1 MEENKKIKIH
11 YTFAEE
17 LLNAISH
24 GVGAVLAILGLVFG
38 VIYTARL
45 SCNKGVVGVS
55 IYGATLILLYTMS
68 TVYHA
73 VKPSRAKAILRIFD
87 HCSIYMLIAG
97 SYTPI
102 IICLYNGLARTI
114 FLSITWGIAL
124 FGIALNIINLEKFE
138 KLSLTCYLVMGWQV
152 VFMLKQVLKSVS
164 SKGIL
169 LLVAGGLCYSIGAVI
184 YVLGKKYKY
193 MHSVWHIF
201 VLAGSVFHYFSIL
214 FYIIK

>member
-1 MEENKKIKIH
+1 MEENKKIKTH

-24 GVGAVLAILGLVFG
+24 GVGAVWAILGLVFG
-38 VIYTARL
+38 IIYTARL
-45 SCNKGVVGVS
+45 SCTKGVVGVS

-102 IICLYNGLARTI
+102 IICLYNGLARAI

-124 FGIALNIINLEKFE
+124 FGIALNIINLERFE

-152 VFMLKQVLKSVS
+152 VFMLKQVLKSVD

-169 LLVAGGLCYSIGAVI
+169 LLVVGGLCYTVEAAI

>member
-1 MEENKKIKIH
+1 MEENKKIKTH

-38 VIYTARL
+38 IIYTARL
-45 SCNKGVVGVS
+45 SCTKGVVGVS

-102 IICLYNGLARTI
+102 IICLYNGLARAI

-124 FGIALNIINLEKFE
+124 FGVALNIINLERFE
-138 KLSLTCYLVMGWQV
+138 KLSLTCYLVMGW
-152 VFMLKQVLKSVS
+152 
-164 SKGIL
+164 
-169 LLVAGGLCYSIGAVI
+169 
-184 YVLGKKYKY
+184 
-193 MHSVWHIF
+193 
-201 VLAGSVFHYFSIL
+201 
-214 FYIIK
+214 

>member
-1 MEENKKIKIH
+1 MEENKKIKTH

-38 VIYTARL
+38 IIYTARL
-45 SCNKGVVGVS
+45 SCTKGVVGVS

-87 HCSIYMLIAG
+87 HCSIYVLIAG

-102 IICLYNGLARTI
+102 IICLYNGLARAI

-124 FGIALNIINLEKFE
+124 FGIALNIIDLERFE

-152 VFMLKQVLKSVS
+152 VFMLKQVLKSVD

-169 LLVAGGLCYSIGAVI
+169 LLVVGGLCYTVGAVI

>member
-1 MEENKKIKIH
+1 MEENKKIKTY

-17 LLNAISH
+17 LLNSISH

-38 VIYTARL
+38 IIYTARL
-45 SCNKGVVGVS
+45 SCTKGVVGVS

-73 VKPSRAKAILRIFD
+73 IKPSRAKAILRIFD

-97 SYTPI
+97 SYTPV
-102 IICLYNGLARTI
+102 IICLYNGLARAI

-124 FGIALNIINLEKFE
+124 FGIALNIIGLEIFE

-152 VFMLKQVLKSVS
+152 VFMLKQVLKSVT

-169 LLVAGGLCYSIGAVI
+169 LLVVGGLCYTVGAAI

>member
-1 MEENKKIKIH
+1 MEENKKIKTH

-38 VIYTARL
+38 IIYTARF
-45 SCNKGVVGVS
+45 SCTKGVVGVS

-102 IICLYNGLARTI
+102 IICLYNGLARAI

-124 FGIALNIINLEKFE
+124 FGIALNIIDLERFE

-152 VFMLKQVLKSVS
+152 VFMLKQVLKSVD

-169 LLVAGGLCYSIGAVI
+169 LLVVGGLCYTVGAAI

>member
-38 VIYTARL
+38 VIYTARF
-45 SCNKGVVGVS
+45 SCTKGVVGVS

-114 FLSITWGIAL
+114 FLSITWIIAL
-124 FGIALNIINLEKFE
+124 FGITLNIINLEKFE

>member
-1 MEENKKIKIH
+1 MEENKKIKTY

-17 LLNAISH
+17 LLNSISH
-24 GVGAVLAILGLVFG
+24 GVGAILAILGLVFG
-38 VIYTARL
+38 IIYTAKL
-45 SCNKGVVGVS
+45 SCTKGVVGVS

-73 VKPSRAKAILRIFD
+73 VKPSRTKAILRIFD

-124 FGIALNIINLEKFE
+124 FGMALNIIDLERFE
-138 KLSLTCYLVMGWQV
+138 KLSLICYLIMGWQV
-152 VFMLKQVLKSVS
+152 VFMLRHVLKSVD

-169 LLVAGGLCYSIGAVI
+169 LLVVGGLCYTVGAAI
-184 YVLGKKYKY
+184 YVLGKKHKY

-201 VLAGSVFHYFSIL
+201 VLAGSIFHYFSIL